1 MQIVYM
7 KNKKLLLL
15 IACCLAMA
23 LRLTA
28 QTVTTHSYM
37 ARGATSAFGRSTVT
51 GVNASDLKE
60 RGFCWSSETS
70 TPTIADSHTTKTLSQ
85 SGLIYH
91 IEGLTP
97 ATVYHMRAYALL
109 KDSTAYY
116 GNTVK
121 VITIPKG
128 TITWSYNNGGPADAN
143 NRINTA
149 VKEAVEYLNEY
160 TSISGFHTSVNY
172 GDQTP
177 TADCSYGGWMR
188 VGPNASYQRTGTIL
202 HELLHGI
209 GVGTHGIWN
218 NNSPLRSNGSN
229 GDWLGDRVTEFLRFW
244 DNNVSGVLTGDGT
257 HMWPYGINGA
267 HEDSGSELLYMGC
280 SMIAQALGE
289 DGLPPTGGFGTPA
302 YVLEQEDTIKYYI
315 KSESPDGGLNDS
327 YLRQNKIKRLAWE
340 KMTAEEATLNDSA
353 AWYITF
359 NPRTR
364 YYQLRN
370 VATGHYI
377 TYYGTG
383 ISGFRL
389 TDQGFASVNESFHLM
404 RSRVDVDFGGTP
416 MKGMRGYWIIHP
428 ENKQNPT
435 CLSVS
440 VSGMTNTATFDL
452 GNGAVKQRWLI
463 MTAEELNEVEDASKQ
478 AANSQL
484 NNAVSQLKKL
494 LQVPHTEDVL
504 GTDAA
509 MNSFVAYVEGL
520 DLSQLSVNE
529 LTALATETQDSCSR
543 FLSKVSPSDA
553 NSPFDLTYLITNA
566 GMDSGEGWST
576 SPAINYSCGEF
587 YQKTFDMY
595 QALSGM
601 PAGTYELR
609 AQAFQRPGSSTE
621 SYNAY
626 VAGTDNVTAYLY
638 AGAQSTKIKH
648 IASEARTT
656 KVGTGNETAVGNP
669 VRYIPNDMQA
679 TSKYFL
685 WRLYDN
691 SVMVELKS
699 KGNLKVGLRCSSAPS
714 NYWTIF
720 DNFRLY
726 YYGSLSPEEV
736 AHIDQPTIPPHV
748 QEPLFTTPADIYSIT
763 GVCVRKQATSLEG
776 LPRGFYIVKG
786 RKVIVK

>member
-1 MQIVYM
+1 MSLQ
-7 KNKKLLLL
+7 
-15 IACCLAMA
+15 LA
-23 LRLTA
+23 A
-28 QTVTTHSYM
+28 QTVTTHSYV

-51 GVNASDLKE
+51 GINANDLKE

-70 TPTIADSHTTKTLSQ
+70 EPTVADAHTTKTLVQ
-85 SGLIYH
+85 GGTLYH

-143 NRINTA
+143 NRINIA

-160 TSISGFHTSVNY
+160 TSITGFHTSVNY
-172 GDQTP
+172 GADTP

-209 GVGTHGIWN
+209 GVGTHGVWN
-218 NNSPLRSNGSN
+218 SNSPLRANGSS
-229 GDWLGDRVTEFLRFW
+229 GTWLGDRVTEFLQFW
-244 DNNVSGVLTGDGT
+244 DNSVGSTLTGDGT

-267 HEDSGSELLYMGC
+267 HEDTGSELLYMGC
-280 SMIAQALGE
+280 AMIAQALGE

-315 KSESPDGGLNDS
+315 KSESPEGGLNDA

-340 KMTAEEATLNDSA
+340 KMTAEEAALNDSA

-359 NPRTR
+359 NPKTR

-370 VATGHYI
+370 VATGHYM

-383 ISGFRL
+383 VSGFRL

-404 RSRVDVDFGGTP
+404 RSRVDTDFGGTP

-428 ENKQNPT
+428 ESKQNPT

-440 VSGMTNTATFDL
+440 VSGLTTTATFDL
-452 GNGAVKQRWLI
+452 GNDAIKQRWLI
-463 MTAEELNEVEDASKQ
+463 VTAEELNGIEEASKQ
-478 AANSQL
+478 AACNQL
-484 NNAVSQLKKL
+484 DDAVSQLKKL
-494 LQVPHTEDVL
+494 MQVPHVEDVP
-504 GTDAA
+504 GTDDA
-509 MNSFVAYVEGL
+509 MNSYVATIEGL
-520 DLSQLSVNE
+520 DLNQKGINE
-529 LTALATETQDSCSR
+529 LMTLAAETQDSCFS
-543 FLSKVSPSDA
+543 FLSKVSPTDA
-553 NSPFDLTYLITNA
+553 NSPFDLTYLIADA

-576 SPAINYSCGEF
+576 SPAINHSCGEF

-595 QALSGM
+595 QTLSGM

-609 AQAFQRPGSSTE
+609 AQAFQRPGSSAD

-626 VAGTDNVTAYLY
+626 VAGTDNVAAYLY
-638 AGAQSTKIKH
+638 AGGQSTKVKH
-648 IASEARTT
+648 IASEARTI
-656 KVGTGNETAVGNP
+656 KIGTGTESAVGSP
-669 VRYIPNDMQA
+669 VRYIPNDMLA
-679 TSKYFL
+679 TSRYFL
-685 WRLYDN
+685 RKLYEN

-699 KGNLKVGLRCSSAPS
+699 KGSLKVGLRNSSAAS

-726 YYGSLSPEEV
+726 YYGGLSPEEV
-736 AHIDQPTIPPHV
+736 ASIELPAVQPQTL
-748 QEPLFTTPADIYSIT
+748 EPLFATPADVYNII

-776 LPRGFYIVKG
+776 LPRGFYLIKG
-786 RKVIVK
+786 RKVVVR

>member
-1 MQIVYM
+1 MSLQ
-7 KNKKLLLL
+7 
-15 IACCLAMA
+15 LA
-23 LRLTA
+23 A
-28 QTVTTHSYM
+28 QTVTTHSYV

-51 GVNASDLKE
+51 GINASDLKE

-70 TPTIADSHTTKTLSQ
+70 EPTVADAHTTKTLVQ
-85 SGLIYH
+85 GGTLYH

-143 NRINTA
+143 NRINAA

-160 TSISGFHTSVNY
+160 TSITGFHTSVNY
-172 GDQTP
+172 GAQTP

-209 GVGTHGIWN
+209 GVGTHGVWN
-218 NNSPLRSNGSN
+218 SNSPLRANGSS
-229 GDWLGDRVTEFLRFW
+229 GTWLGDRVTEFLQFW
-244 DNNVSGVLTGDGT
+244 DNSVGSTLTGDGT

-267 HEDSGSELLYMGC
+267 HEDTGSELLYMGC
-280 SMIAQALGE
+280 AMIAQALGE

-315 KSESPDGGLNDS
+315 KSESPEGGLNDA

-340 KMTAEEATLNDSA
+340 KMTAEEAALNDSA

-359 NPRTR
+359 NPKTR

-370 VATGHYI
+370 VATGHYM

-383 ISGFRL
+383 VSGFRL

-404 RSRVDVDFGGTP
+404 RSRVDADFGGTP

-428 ENKQNPT
+428 ESKQNPT

-440 VSGMTNTATFDL
+440 VSGLTTTATFDL
-452 GNGAVKQRWLI
+452 GNDAIKQRWLI
-463 MTAEELNEVEDASKQ
+463 VTAEELNGIEEASKQ
-478 AANSQL
+478 AACNQL
-484 NNAVSQLKKL
+484 DDAVSQLKKL
-494 LQVPHTEDVL
+494 MQVPHVEDVP
-504 GTDAA
+504 GTDDA
-509 MNSFVAYVEGL
+509 MNSYVATVEGL
-520 DLSQLSVNE
+520 DLNQKGINE
-529 LTALATETQDSCSR
+529 LMTLAAETQDSCFS
-543 FLSKVSPSDA
+543 FLSKVSPTDA
-553 NSPFDLTYLITNA
+553 NSPFDLTYLIADA

-576 SPAINYSCGEF
+576 SPAINHSCGEF

-595 QALSGM
+595 QTLSGM

-609 AQAFQRPGSSTE
+609 AQAFQRPGSSAD

-626 VAGTDNVTAYLY
+626 VAGTDNVAAYLY
-638 AGAQSTKIKH
+638 AGGQSTKVKH

-656 KVGTGNETAVGNP
+656 KIGTGTESAVGSP
-669 VRYIPNDMQA
+669 VRYIPNDMLA
-679 TSKYFL
+679 TSRYFL
-685 WRLYDN
+685 RKLYEN

-699 KGNLKVGLRCSSAPS
+699 KGNLKVGLRNSSAAS

-726 YYGSLSPEEV
+726 YYGGLSPEEV
-736 AHIDQPTIPPHV
+736 ASIEQPAVQPQS
-748 QEPLFTTPADIYSIT
+748 QEPLFATPADVYNII

-776 LPRGFYIVKG
+776 LPRGFYLIKG
-786 RKVIVK
+786 RKVVVR

>member
-1 MQIVYM
+1 MSLQ
-7 KNKKLLLL
+7 
-15 IACCLAMA
+15 LA
-23 LRLTA
+23 A
-28 QTVTTHSYM
+28 QTVTTHSYV

-51 GVNASDLKE
+51 GINANDLKE

-70 TPTIADSHTTKTLSQ
+70 EPTVADAHTTKTLVQ
-85 SGLIYH
+85 GGTLYH

-143 NRINTA
+143 NRINIA

-160 TSISGFHTSVNY
+160 TSITGFHTSVNY
-172 GDQTP
+172 GADTP

-209 GVGTHGIWN
+209 GVGTHGVWN
-218 NNSPLRSNGSN
+218 SNSPLRANGSS
-229 GDWLGDRVTEFLRFW
+229 GTWLGDRVTEFLQFW
-244 DNNVSGVLTGDGT
+244 DNSVGSTLTGDGT

-267 HEDSGSELLYMGC
+267 HEDTGSELLYMGC
-280 SMIAQALGE
+280 AMIAQALGE

-315 KSESPDGGLNDS
+315 KSESPEGGLNDA

-340 KMTAEEATLNDSA
+340 KMTAEEAALNDSA

-359 NPRTR
+359 NPKTR

-370 VATGHYI
+370 VATGHYM

-383 ISGFRL
+383 VSGFRL

-404 RSRVDVDFGGTP
+404 RSRVDTDFGGTP

-428 ENKQNPT
+428 ESKQNPT

-440 VSGMTNTATFDL
+440 VSGLTTTATFDL
-452 GNGAVKQRWLI
+452 GNDAIKQRWLI
-463 MTAEELNEVEDASKQ
+463 VTAEELNGIEEASKQ
-478 AANSQL
+478 AACNQL
-484 NNAVSQLKKL
+484 DDAVSQLKKL
-494 LQVPHTEDVL
+494 MQVPHVEDVPS
-504 GTDAA
+504 TDDA
-509 MNSFVAYVEGL
+509 MNSYVATIEGL
-520 DLSQLSVNE
+520 DLNQKGINE
-529 LTALATETQDSCSR
+529 LMTLAAETQDSCFS
-543 FLSKVSPSDA
+543 FLSKVSPTDA
-553 NSPFDLTYLITNA
+553 NSPFDLTYLIADA

-576 SPAINYSCGEF
+576 SPAINHSCGEF

-595 QALSGM
+595 QTLSGM

-609 AQAFQRPGSSTE
+609 AQAFQRPGSSAD

-626 VAGTDNVTAYLY
+626 VAGTDNVAAYLY
-638 AGAQSTKIKH
+638 AGGQSTKVKH

-656 KVGTGNETAVGNP
+656 KIGTGTESAVGSP
-669 VRYIPNDMQA
+669 VRYIPNDMLA
-679 TSKYFL
+679 TSRYFL
-685 WRLYDN
+685 RKLYEN

-699 KGNLKVGLRCSSAPS
+699 KGSLKVGLRNSSAAS

-726 YYGSLSPEEV
+726 YYGGLSPEEV
-736 AHIDQPTIPPHV
+736 ASIELPAVQPQT
-748 QEPLFTTPADIYSIT
+748 QEPLFATPADVYNII

-776 LPRGFYIVKG
+776 LPRGFYLIKG
-786 RKVIVK
+786 RKVVVR

>member
-1 MQIVYM
+1 MSLQ
-7 KNKKLLLL
+7 
-15 IACCLAMA
+15 LA
-23 LRLTA
+23 A
-28 QTVTTHSYM
+28 QTVTTHSYV

-51 GVNASDLKE
+51 GINASDLKE

-70 TPTIADSHTTKTLSQ
+70 EPTVADAHTTKTLVQ
-85 SGLIYH
+85 GGTLYH

-143 NRINTA
+143 NRINIA

-160 TSISGFHTSVNY
+160 TSITGFHTSVNY
-172 GDQTP
+172 GADTP

-209 GVGTHGIWN
+209 GVGTHGVWN
-218 NNSPLRSNGSN
+218 SNSPLRANGSS
-229 GDWLGDRVTEFLRFW
+229 GTWLGDRVTEFLQFW
-244 DNNVSGVLTGDGT
+244 DNSVGSTLTGDGT

-267 HEDSGSELLYMGC
+267 HEDTGSELLYMGC
-280 SMIAQALGE
+280 AMIAQALGE

-315 KSESPDGGLNDS
+315 KSESPEGGLNDA

-340 KMTAEEATLNDSA
+340 KMTAEEAALNDSA

-359 NPRTR
+359 NPKTR

-370 VATGHYI
+370 VATGHYM

-383 ISGFRL
+383 VSGFRL

-404 RSRVDVDFGGTP
+404 RSRVDTDFGGTP

-428 ENKQNPT
+428 ESKQNPT

-440 VSGMTNTATFDL
+440 VSGLTTTATFDL
-452 GNGAVKQRWLI
+452 GNDAIKQRWLI
-463 MTAEELNEVEDASKQ
+463 VTAEELNGIEEASKQ
-478 AANSQL
+478 AACNQL
-484 NNAVSQLKKL
+484 DDAVSQLKKL
-494 LQVPHTEDVL
+494 MQVPHVEDVP
-504 GTDAA
+504 GTDDA
-509 MNSFVAYVEGL
+509 MNSYVATIEGL
-520 DLSQLSVNE
+520 DLNQKGINE
-529 LTALATETQDSCSR
+529 LMTLAAETQDSCFS
-543 FLSKVSPSDA
+543 FLSKVSPTDA
-553 NSPFDLTYLITNA
+553 NSPFDLTYLIADA

-576 SPAINYSCGEF
+576 SPAINHSCGEF

-595 QALSGM
+595 QTLSGM

-609 AQAFQRPGSSTE
+609 AQAFQRPGSSAD

-626 VAGTDNVTAYLY
+626 VAGTDNVAAYLY
-638 AGAQSTKIKH
+638 AGGQSTKVKH
-648 IASEARTT
+648 IASEARTI
-656 KVGTGNETAVGNP
+656 KIGTGTESAVGSP
-669 VRYIPNDMQA
+669 VRYIPNDMLA
-679 TSKYFL
+679 TSRYFL
-685 WRLYDN
+685 RKLYEN

-699 KGNLKVGLRCSSAPS
+699 KGNLKVGLRNSSAAS

-726 YYGSLSPEEV
+726 YYGGLSPEEV
-736 AHIDQPTIPPHV
+736 ASIELPAVQPQTL
-748 QEPLFTTPADIYSIT
+748 EPLFATPADVYNII

-776 LPRGFYIVKG
+776 LPRGFYLIKG
-786 RKVIVK
+786 RKVVVR